1 MKLTLKSTLIIIF
14 ILILALI
21 SGGIIYG
28 ISHQVN
34 TTTPE
39 PPPSEPIAQVKT
51 IKLHKGII
59 EQTLDA
65 YGVVLPL
72 SSKLKTLTV
81 SYASQ
86 VEEVR
91 VNQGQFVKQGDLL
104 LTLRPAPSSILQWK
118 QAQSELSAA
127 TQENKLL
134 QQRLHLK
141 LATQQDLVGSQLR
154 LKQAQVTLKNL
165 SDQGGNKKQA
175 IRANSPGIVYLS
187 TIQQGQILQ
196 AGAPLLQLIDKNQW
210 MVRLGVEPEDYA
222 QLLIDQLVFITPVN
236 TSISKPVKGRIKLI
250 THQIDPTTRLLNI
263 FVKPESNQTL
273 LMNDFVQGEIIVSSV
288 EALLAPLQAVL
299 PEGDRYF
306 IFSVKDGHAIKHWVQ
321 TGLKNDHFIELIQSD
336 LNLQDEVVVLGNYQ
350 LESGMAVSIKPA
362 NDKDGL

>member
-1 MKLTLKSTLIIIF
+1 MKLTLKSTLSIIF
-14 ILILALI
+14 ILILALVI
-21 SGGIIYG
+21 GVIYRF
-28 ISHQVN
+28 SYQLN
-34 TTTPE
+34 TTTPK

-51 IKLHKGII
+51 IKLHKAII
-59 EQTLDA
+59 EQTLNA

-104 LTLRPAPSSILQWK
+104 LTLRPAPSTVLQWK
-118 QAQSELSAA
+118 RAQSELSAA
-127 TQENKLL
+127 IQENKLL

-165 SDQGGNKKQA
+165 SEQGGNKKQA
-175 IRANSPGIVYLS
+175 IRANSTGIVYLS

-210 MVRLGVEPEDYA
+210 MVRLGIEPEDMLNYILINRYSLP
-222 QLLIDQLVFITPVN
+222 LLI
-236 TSISKPVKGRIKLI
+236 
-250 THQIDPTTRLLNI
+250 H
-263 FVKPESNQTL
+263 
-273 LMNDFVQGEIIVSSV
+273 
-288 EALLAPLQAVL
+288 PLQSPL
-299 PEGDRYF
+299 
-306 IFSVKDGHAIKHWVQ
+306 KDGS
-321 TGLKNDHFIELIQSD
+321 N
-336 LNLQDEVVVLGNYQ
+336 
-350 LESGMAVSIKPA
+350 
-362 NDKDGL
+362 

>member
-1 MKLTLKSTLIIIF
+1 MKLTLKNTLIIFF
-14 ILILALI
+14 ILILALV
-21 SGGIIYG
+21 SAVIYW
-28 ISHQVN
+28 ISHQAD
-34 TTTPE
+34 TITPE
-39 PPPSEPIAQVKT
+39 PRPSEPIAQVKT

-59 EQTLDA
+59 EQTLNA

-72 SSKLKTLTV
+72 SSKLKTLSV

-91 VNQGQFVKQGDLL
+91 VNQGQFVQKGDLL
-104 LTLRPAPSSILQWK
+104 LTLKPAPSTDLQWK
-118 QAQSELSAA
+118 RAQSELSAA
-127 TQENKLL
+127 IQENKLL

-165 SDQGGNKKQA
+165 SEQGGNKKQA
-175 IRANSPGIVYLS
+175 IRAGSTGIVYS
-187 TIQQGQILQ
+187 SPIQQGQILQ

-222 QLLIDQLVFITPVN
+222 QLHINQRVFITPVN
-236 TSISKPVKGRIKLI
+236 TFISKPVKGRIKLI

-273 LMNDFVQGEIIVSSV
+273 LMNDFVQGKIIVSSV

-321 TGLKNDHFIELIQSD
+321 TGLKNEHFIELIESD

-350 LESGMAVSIKPA
+350 LESGMAVSIKSA